1 MKKISLFLFMIF
13 CISFSVNA
21 MEAGT
26 GISVFVPES
35 LYTYGE
41 GSVSLEQSLEFS
53 LGLGEYLSIPV
64 GFTYNTNYGL
74 MVDGEDKADSPWFYT
89 DSILP
94 YAMLKAHVPLGYL
107 FIELFGG
114 VGANFNFTLRALEGN
129 MEKDLSTDSEQVVFE
144 DGTLEYDKLWGL
156 GYLAG
161 AGIGVT
167 IDQISVQISC
177 LYRNIQHQLNMSA
190 DYADVSDVQGSYD
203 PGEDVTLLMRGIS
216 IGLGGSFAF

>member
-1 MKKISLFLFMIF
+1 MKKLSILLIILLISGSLF
-13 CISFSVNA
+13 A

-41 GSVSLEQSLEFS
+41 GSVSLEQSLETSIGFGEFIS
-53 LGLGEYLSIPV
+53 LPI

-74 MVDGEDKADSPWFYT
+74 MVDGEDQAESPWFYS
-89 DSILP
+89 DSIMP
-94 YAMLKAHVPLGYL
+94 YVMLKAKIPLGMM

-114 VGANFNFTLRALEGN
+114 AAANYNFTLRALEGN
-129 MEKDLSTDSEQVVFE
+129 IEKDLSGTQQAVFV
-144 DGTLEYDKLWGL
+144 DGTLDYEKAWGV

-161 AGIGVT
+161 AALGIT
-167 IDQISVQISC
+167 INQISVQITC
-177 LYRNIQHQLNMSA
+177 QYRNIQHDLNISG
-190 DYADVSDVQGSYD
+190 DYQDNPAGGTGGSYD

-216 IGLGGSFAF
+216 VGLGGSFAF